1 MKTSLSKKIIIIIS
15 FIFTTPNI
23 IAQSKKDS
31 EEWIKSIIED
41 VEYRFNAYHNYEVYF
56 SNGNLIIEQPWLS
69 KNLYESIIPLKSLGK
84 IKIQKLDDG
93 YKMTLICAN
102 GKCIKTGE
110 YVGEN
115 FSEYKF
121 INNSSNTVIMFG
133 LQFQNDQLPERL
145 KKAFTHLVNL
155 NGGKLT
161 GETF

>member
-1 MKTSLSKKIIIIIS
+1 MKTSLSKKIIAIIS
-15 FIFTTPNI
+15 FMVITQNVV
-23 IAQSKKDS
+23 AQSKKDS
-31 EEWIKSIIED
+31 EEWIKSTIED
-41 VEYRFNAYHNYEVYF
+41 VEYRYNTYHNYEIYF
-56 SNGNLIIEQPWLS
+56 NNGNLIIKQPWLS

-93 YKMTLICAN
+93 YRMTLICTD

-110 YVGEN
+110 YVGVN

-133 LQFQNDQLPERL
+133 KEFQNDQLPERL